1 MDPLIIVRDLVF
13 DYPGHRAL
21 DGVCFAIE
29 PHTITALVGP
39 NGAGKTTLLR
49 CAAALDTPTSG
60 QVVIA
65 GIDVHDEPRASH
77 RHLGYLADFFGLY
90 DELPVARCLLHHAAV
105 QNVPAASRAAA
116 VRRAAERL
124 SIADRLDQKAGSL
137 SRGLRQRLAIA
148 QAIIHEPQLVMLDE
162 PAAGLDPE
170 ARASLSDVL
179 LGLRDDGLTIIVS
192 SHILAELEDYSSHML
207 ILRDGRVVEHR
218 PIAAA
223 PGADESVELTILL
236 AAADPRLGDLLA
248 AEAGVEDL
256 RLTAEGARFAFAGD
270 LDRRSALLRRLV
282 EAGLPVAG
290 FAAEKASLQEAYL
303 AKMRAQPPASGPQP
317 NGAQR

>member
-21 DGVCFAIE
+21 DGVSFAVE

-105 QNVPAASRAAA
+105 QNVPAASREAA

-137 SRGLRQRLAIA
+137 PPGRPHRRPTPQRISTS
-148 QAIIHEPQLVMLDE
+148 P
-162 PAAGLDPE
+162 
-170 ARASLSDVL
+170 
-179 LGLRDDGLTIIVS
+179 
-192 SHILAELEDYSSHML
+192 
-207 ILRDGRVVEHR
+207 
-218 PIAAA
+218 
-223 PGADESVELTILL
+223 
-236 AAADPRLGDLLA
+236 
-248 AEAGVEDL
+248 
-256 RLTAEGARFAFAGD
+256 
-270 LDRRSALLRRLV
+270 
-282 EAGLPVAG
+282 
-290 FAAEKASLQEAYL
+290 
-303 AKMRAQPPASGPQP
+303 
-317 NGAQR
+317 

>member
-1 MDPLIIVRDLVF
+1 MEPLVTVRDLVF

-21 DGVCFAIE
+21 DGVSFAIE
-29 PHTITALVGP
+29 PGTITALVGP

-49 CAAALDTPTSG
+49 CAAALDTPTAG
-60 QVVIA
+60 RVVIA

-90 DELPVARCLLHHAAV
+90 DELSVERCLLHHAAS
-105 QNVPAASRAAA
+105 QNVPAAARGEA

-137 SRGLRQRLAIA
+137 SRGQRQRLAIA
-148 QAIIHEPQLVMLDE
+148 QAIIHEPKLVMLDE

-170 ARASLSDVL
+170 ARANLSALL
-179 LGLRDDGLTIIVS
+179 LGLRDGGLTIVVS

-218 PIAAA
+218 PIGASAAGARAELVVMLAA
-223 PGADESVELTILL
+223 PDARLGGLL
-236 AAADPRLGDLLA
+236 AAM
-248 AEAGVEDL
+248 AGVEDL
-256 RLTAEGARFAFAGD
+256 RLTDEGARFGFTGD
-270 LDRRSALLRRLV
+270 LDRRSQLLRRLV

-290 FAAEKASLQEAYL
+290 LSAEKTSLQDAYL
-303 AKMRAQPPASGPQP
+303 AQMRAAAPAAAS
-317 NGAQR
+317 RR

>member
-1 MDPLIIVRDLVF
+1 MEPLIIVRDLVF

-21 DGVCFAIE
+21 DGVSFAIE

-49 CAAALDTPTSG
+49 CAAALDTPTAG

-90 DELPVARCLLHHAAV
+90 DELSVERCLLHHAAA
-105 QNVPAASRAAA
+105 QNVPAGARDAAA
-116 VRRAAERL
+116 RRAAEHL
-124 SIADRLDQKAGSL
+124 SITDRLDQKAGSL

-170 ARASLSDVL
+170 ARASLSTML

-218 PIAAA
+218 PIAAGSS
-223 PGADESVELTILL
+223 GASVELIVVL
-236 AAADPRLGDLLA
+236 AAPDPRLGELLA
-248 AEAGVEDL
+248 AVDDIEDL
-256 RLTAEGARFAFAGD
+256 RLTAEGARFRFAGD

-282 EAGLPVAG
+282 DAELPIAG
-290 FAAEKASLQEAYL
+290 FSAEKQSLQDAYL
-303 AKMRAQPPASGPQP
+303 AQMRNHRSAAE
-317 NGAQR
+317 AAR

>member
-1 MDPLIIVRDLVF
+1 
-13 DYPGHRAL
+13 
-21 DGVCFAIE
+21 
-29 PHTITALVGP
+29 
-39 NGAGKTTLLR
+39 
-49 CAAALDTPTSG
+49 
-60 QVVIA
+60 
-65 GIDVHDEPRASH
+65 
-77 RHLGYLADFFGLY
+77 
-90 DELPVARCLLHHAAV
+90 VARCLLHHAAV
-105 QNVPAASRAAA
+105 QNVPPASRAAA

-236 AAADPRLGDLLA
+236 AVADPRLGDLLA

-256 RLTAEGARFAFAGD
+256 RLTAEGARFAFAGG
-270 LDRRSALLRRLV
+270 LDRRGALLRRLV

-303 AKMRAQPPASGPQP
+303 AKMRAPPPASGPQP
-317 NGAQR
+317 TGAQR